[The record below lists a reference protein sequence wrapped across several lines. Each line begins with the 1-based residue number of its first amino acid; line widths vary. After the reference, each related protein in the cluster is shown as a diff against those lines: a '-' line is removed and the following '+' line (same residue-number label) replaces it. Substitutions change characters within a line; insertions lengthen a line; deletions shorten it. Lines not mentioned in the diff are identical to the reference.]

1 MTTTKRWKYRL
12 IFFAALLISAAGH
25 WAWHLLEADPPVF
38 EQTLK
43 PTVTTCLPPF
53 CDEQDQQ
60 LDTSLLPHGKGR
72 EPLSES
78 QDAAPSGVDYTA
90 DLPEPSISI
99 MPAPGGHVML
109 NPTHTV
115 CVHDPIGDTGAQLGI
130 MSAWQQTAL
139 AESDFRPKLVVY
151 INADIALEDFK
162 AGKCQ
167 AAWLPGGLTES
178 ALPALDTLEAFGA
191 VPTREHARVI
201 LQVLSSPAKGADSYR
216 SNDKY
221 DLMGVTFAGPA
232 YLMFNKRVAD
242 GALPERLREL
252 SLVTVNDQ
260 QAQFAESMGATAVP
274 ANRDVAATR
283 FNNGSVDAMF
293 ATLDMLDHLEL
304 RKGLEPEGA
313 IYALPLFESV
323 YGLVV
328 DKESF
333 SQEQKDWSR
342 KFFFNAVDPQI
353 AKRVVEE
360 QEVLNGLPA
369 IQLNSGELDVLEA
382 QLQQLRLSVRDRELY
397 SKATLTLMRKVRCKI
412 DASREE
418 CINPVE

>member
-1 MTTTKRWKYRL
+1 MTTTKRWKYWV

-25 WAWHLLEADPPVF
+25 WAWHLFEAGPPVF
-38 EQTLK
+38 EKTLK

-53 CDEQDQQ
+53 CDEPQ

-72 EPLSES
+72 EPLPGS
-78 QDAAPSGVDYTA
+78 QDAAPSGVAYIE

-99 MPAPGGHVML
+99 TPVPGGHAML

-139 AESDFRPKLVVY
+139 KESDFLPKLVVY
-151 INADIALEDFK
+151 TNADIALADFK

-167 AAWLPGGLTES
+167 AAWLPGGLKES

-201 LQVLSSPAKGADSYR
+201 LQVLSSPSKAANSYR
-216 SNDKY
+216 SNDKH

-232 YLMFNKRVAD
+232 YLMFNKPVAD
-242 GALPERLREL
+242 GTLSERLSEL
-252 SLVTVNDQ
+252 SLATVNDQ
-260 QAQFAESMGATAVP
+260 QAQFAAAMGASAVP
-274 ANRDVAATR
+274 ASRENAATK

-293 ATLDMLDHLEL
+293 ATLDMLDLLEL

-313 IYALPLFESV
+313 IYAVPLFESV

-342 KFFFNAVDPQI
+342 EFFFDVVDPHI
-353 AKRVVEE
+353 VKRIVAE
-360 QEVLNGLPA
+360 QEMLAELPA
-369 IQLNSGELDVLEA
+369 IQLNSGELDALEA
-382 QLQQLRLSVRDRELY
+382 LLQQLRLSIRDRELY
-397 SKATLTLMRKVRCKI
+397 SEATLTLMRKVRCKI
-412 DASREE
+412 DQSREE

>member
-1 MTTTKRWKYRL
+1 MTTTKRWKYWV
-12 IFFAALLISAAGH
+12 IFVAALLISAAGH
-25 WAWHLLEADPPVF
+25 WAWHLFEADPPVF
-38 EQTLK
+38 EQPLK

-53 CDEQDQQ
+53 CDEQE

-72 EPLSES
+72 EPLPGS
-78 QDAAPSGVDYTA
+78 QDTAPSGVDYTA
-90 DLPEPSISI
+90 DLPESSISI
-99 MPAPGGHVML
+99 APVPGGHAML

-151 INADIALEDFK
+151 TNADIALEDFK

-167 AAWLPGGLTES
+167 AAWLPGGLKGS
-178 ALPALDTLEAFGA
+178 VLPALDTLEAFGT

-201 LQVLSSPAKGADSYR
+201 LQVLSSPANGADSYR

-242 GALPERLREL
+242 GTLPERLREL

-260 QAQFAESMGATAVP
+260 QALFAAAMGATAVP
-274 ANRDVAATR
+274 ANREVAATK
-283 FNNGSVDAMF
+283 FNNGSVGAMF
-293 ATLDMLDHLEL
+293 ATIDMIEVLEL

-313 IYALPLFESV
+313 IYAVPLFESV

-328 DKESF
+328 DKDGF
-333 SQEQKDWSR
+333 SQEQKDWSLT
-342 KFFFNAVDPQI
+342 FFFSVVDPQI

-369 IQLNSGELDVLEA
+369 IQLSSGEFDVLED
-382 QLQQLRLSVRDRELY
+382 QLQQLRLSIRDRELY
-397 SKATLTLMRKVRCKI
+397 SEATLTLMRKVRCKI

>member
-1 MTTTKRWKYRL
+1 MDDLPGWQPMTTTKRWKYRL

-25 WAWHLLEADPPVF
+25 WAWHLLEAGPPVF

-99 MPAPGGHVML
+99 MPVPGGHVML

-162 AGKCQ
+162 ADKCQ
-167 AAWLPGGLTES
+167 AAWLPGGLKES
-178 ALPALDTLEAFGA
+178 VLPALDTLEAFGA

-221 DLMGVTFAGPA
+221 DLMGVTLAGPA
-232 YLMFNKRVAD
+232 YLTFNKPVAG

-260 QAQFAESMGATAVP
+260 QAQFAAAMGATAVP

-293 ATLDMLDHLEL
+293 ATLDMLDLLEL
-304 RKGLEPEGA
+304 RKGLEPGGA
-313 IYALPLFESV
+313 IYAVPLFESV
-323 YGLVV
+323 YGLIV
-328 DKESF
+328 DK
-333 SQEQKDWSR
+333 
-342 KFFFNAVDPQI
+342 
-353 AKRVVEE
+353 
-360 QEVLNGLPA
+360 
-369 IQLNSGELDVLEA
+369 
-382 QLQQLRLSVRDRELY
+382 
-397 SKATLTLMRKVRCKI
+397 
-412 DASREE
+412 
-418 CINPVE
+418 

>member
-1 MTTTKRWKYRL
+1 MATKKRIGYL
-12 IFFAALLISAAGH
+12 GVFVAALLVSAGLH
-25 WAWHLLEADPPVF
+25 WVWHLLEADAPIF

-53 CDEQDQQ
+53 CDEPQQQ

-72 EPLSES
+72 ELLPGS
-78 QDAAPSGVDYTA
+78 QDAAPSGVAYIE

-99 MPAPGGHVML
+99 APVPGGHAML

-115 CVHDPIGDTGAQLGI
+115 CVHDPIDDTGAQLGI
-130 MSAWQQTAL
+130 MAAWQQTAL
-139 AESDFRPKLVVY
+139 KESDFRPKLVVY
-151 INADIALEDFK
+151 TNADIALADFK

-167 AAWLPGGLTES
+167 AAWLPGGLKES
-178 ALPALDTLEAFGA
+178 VLPALDTLEAFGA
-191 VPTREHARVI
+191 VPTREHAWVI
-201 LQVLSSPAKGADSYR
+201 LQVLSSPANGAESYR

-221 DLMGVTFAGPA
+221 DLMGVTFAGPT
-232 YLMFNKRVAD
+232 YLMFNKPVAG

-260 QAQFAESMGATAVP
+260 QAQFAAAMGATAVP
-274 ANRDVAATR
+274 ANREVAATK
-283 FNNGSVDAMF
+283 FNNGSVGAMF
-293 ATLDMLDHLEL
+293 ATIDMLDLLEL

-313 IYALPLFESV
+313 IYAVPLFESA

-328 DKESF
+328 DKDDF
-333 SQEQKDWSR
+333 SQEQKDWTR
-342 KFFFNAVDPQI
+342 EFFFDAVDPQI

-360 QEVLNGLPA
+360 QEVLKELPA
-369 IQLNSGELDVLEA
+369 IQLSSGELEVLEDR
-382 QLQQLRLSVRDRELY
+382 LQQLRLSVRDRELY
-397 SKATLTLMRKVRCKI
+397 SQATLILMRKCRCKL
-412 DASREE
+412 DASRDE

>member
-1 MTTTKRWKYRL
+1 
-12 IFFAALLISAAGH
+12 
-25 WAWHLLEADPPVF
+25 
-38 EQTLK
+38 
-43 PTVTTCLPPF
+43 
-53 CDEQDQQ
+53 
-60 LDTSLLPHGKGR
+60 
-72 EPLSES
+72 
-78 QDAAPSGVDYTA
+78 
-90 DLPEPSISI
+90 
-99 MPAPGGHVML
+99 ML

-115 CVHDPIGDTGAQLGI
+115 CVHDPIGGTGAQLGI

-151 INADIALEDFK
+151 TSADIALEDFK

-167 AAWLPGGLTES
+167 AAWLPGGLKGS
-178 ALPALDTLEAFGA
+178 VLPALDTLEAFGA

-201 LQVLSSPAKGADSYR
+201 LQVLSSPAKGASSYR

-260 QAQFAESMGATAVP
+260 QAQFAEAMGATAMP
-274 ANRDVAATR
+274 ANREVAATK

-293 ATLDMLDHLEL
+293 ATLDMLDLLEL
-304 RKGLEPEGA
+304 RKGLEPVGA
-313 IYALPLFESV
+313 IYAVPLFESV

-328 DKESF
+328 DKDGF
-333 SQEQKDWSR
+333 SQEQKEWSR
-342 KFFFNAVDPQI
+342 AFLFKVVDPQI

-360 QEVLNGLPA
+360 QEVLRELPA
-369 IQLNSGELDVLEA
+369 IQLSSGEFDVLEG
-382 QLQQLRLSVRDRELY
+382 QLQELRLSIRDRELY
-397 SKATLTLMRKVRCKI
+397 SEAALMLMRKVRCKL

>member
-1 MTTTKRWKYRL
+1 MTTTKRWKYWL

-25 WAWHLLEADPPVF
+25 WAWHLFEDDPPVF

-53 CDEQDQQ
+53 CDEQQ

-72 EPLSES
+72 EPLPES
-78 QDAAPSGVDYTA
+78 QDAAPSGVAYIE
-90 DLPEPSISI
+90 DLPEPAISI
-99 MPAPGGHVML
+99 APVPGGHAML

-130 MSAWQQTAL
+130 MAAWQQAAL
-139 AESDFRPKLVVY
+139 KESGFRPKLVVY
-151 INADIALEDFK
+151 TNADIALADFK

-167 AAWLPGGLTES
+167 AAWLPGGLKES

-201 LQVLSSPAKGADSYR
+201 LQVLSSPTKAANSYR

-232 YLMFNKRVAD
+232 YLMFNKPVAD
-242 GALPERLREL
+242 GALPERLSEL
-252 SLVTVNDQ
+252 SLVTVNEQ
-260 QAQFAESMGATAVP
+260 HAQFAATMGASAVP
-274 ANRDVAATR
+274 ASRENAATK

-293 ATLDMLDHLEL
+293 AALDMLDLLEL
-304 RKGLEPEGA
+304 RKGLEPKGA
-313 IYALPLFESV
+313 IYVLPLFESV

-333 SQEQKDWSR
+333 SQEQKEWSR
-342 KFFFNAVDPQI
+342 EYFFDVVDSQI
-353 AKRVVEE
+353 VKRIVAE
-360 QEVLNGLPA
+360 QEMLAGLPA
-369 IQLNSGELDVLEA
+369 IQLNAGEFDVLED
-382 QLQQLRLSVRDRELY
+382 QLQKLRLSIRDRELY
-397 SKATLTLMRKVRCKI
+397 SEATLTLMRKVRCKI
-412 DASREE
+412 DVSRKE